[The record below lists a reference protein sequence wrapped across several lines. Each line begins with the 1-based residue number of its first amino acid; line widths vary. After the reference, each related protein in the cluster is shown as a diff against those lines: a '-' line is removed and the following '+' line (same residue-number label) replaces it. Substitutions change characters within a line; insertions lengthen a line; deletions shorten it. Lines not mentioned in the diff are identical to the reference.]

1 MINKNYKL
9 QIHKDTQKSFK
20 WKTFQSKETNFPITN
35 KWLGNKDRIL
45 SQAVMHA
52 PIWFWSRLGHGLSSL
67 HQRWM

>member
-35 KWLGNKDRIL
+35 K
-45 SQAVMHA
+45 
-52 PIWFWSRLGHGLSSL
+52 
-67 HQRWM
+67 